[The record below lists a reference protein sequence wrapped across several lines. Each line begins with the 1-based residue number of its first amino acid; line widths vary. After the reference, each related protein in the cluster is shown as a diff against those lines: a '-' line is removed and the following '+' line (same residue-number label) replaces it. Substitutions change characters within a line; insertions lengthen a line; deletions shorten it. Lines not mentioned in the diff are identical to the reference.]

1 MKNTILSLIL
11 WICSLLLLPTA
22 LLAQQMSQYQG
33 LDVVEN
39 SIIVVKEQTAQKG
52 VQPAQITEK
61 ADQIRRVYGI
71 PIAKQYERQGLEEWT
86 VDVSDYETVLA
97 RLNAIPGVKAFP
109 NYVFHRNQLEAT
121 PVDLL
126 SRISITASGEPLFP
140 NLQTLYGPEH
150 IINGD
155 FETGDLT
162 GWETFLA
169 DWIPVTASIGV
180 EEGEFYATDL
190 TNLDGTSWH
199 VQLIQGFDDSQ
210 VDMLQIG
217 GIYELSFDARTDSA
231 SKEMKVYLG
240 QNYGDFIPFVDE
252 FVTLKQTDSTYTIRF
267 MMADTFYSPDDGV
280 VDGMKLSFEA
290 GTSDASM
297 FVDNISLRQVNSP
310 TMIAPIPTQEA
321 DSVIALFS
329 DYYDTVPVDTFATVW
344 SQALFDLDEID
355 GDQVIIYD
363 SLYFVGIETV
373 QNQID
378 ISGMSHVQFNVWTPN
393 ADVMR
398 FKLVDFGSD
407 SVYSP
412 AFDGGD
418 DTEHELELSNFP
430 KNTWLTVDIPLYAFE
445 GLVGRNNIAQIIF
458 SANPTGESTLTID
471 NLYFYNDDAPTNDP
485 FLDLQYSLNNDG
497 SFQPGYSVPGA
508 DISAFDAWKTTTGSD
523 EVVVV
528 VYDDGVDFTHPD
540 LANQAWV
547 NPGEDLNGDGMVTQ
561 DEMNGIDDD
570 GNGFVDDFW
579 GWSAIFDDN
588 TFINPGSFHGTHVA
602 GTIGAEGD
610 NTIGVTGVAQ
620 DVSMI
625 SVMIFD
631 ENGSTN
637 SLAIIRGYYYISTL
651 LDQEV
656 DIVAINQSWGGGRI
670 FGDRGS
676 ERFVEVMTDYAL
688 HHDTHEAIWVVSAGN
703 STYNRDELPFY
714 SIPNNIPS
722 SNIITV
728 ASSDDA
734 DQLSGFSD
742 FGNFTV
748 DITAPGSNI
757 VSTYPGGY
765 AYLSGTSMASPHV
778 TGAIALAKAAN
789 PEEGGH
795 AIMARILASGDL
807 VPSFSTVGE
816 SERLNAFVAIDPTQV
831 EKAGTVLSSHD
842 AAAFFQ
848 RTYIDGPAEQTIG
861 FVNNSDQAIT
871 VNDVTFTGA
880 EGAFAL
886 KYPFESTVVG
896 AGEAFG
902 VPIQFDNAM
911 VVGDIETEVVFGV
924 TGGTVPSITAI
935 GREQVFPSIEILPEF
950 DDAGIVPVGSM
961 VESTFEIIN
970 DGAGDL
976 GFSLSQSLFVFEENM
991 TNQLKAKKAFEP
1003 VENTN
1008 TNKSIADKELINN
1021 QIMQRISE
1029 DIEGR
1034 DRAKVDINAPA
1045 SLENGPVLAWFDDLN
1060 NPETVAVDWI
1070 TLSYG
1075 DGEGAGE
1082 TFELVELLELGNY
1095 SFFAG
1100 DLVEGYR
1107 NNTIAVAGSPIFDF
1121 SDITIEGTPYFPSYI
1136 MFDYMANL
1144 EAGYDFFYVNVLS
1157 NGQRVA
1163 TLDITDVG
1171 SLVNDGNFYTAYLD
1185 LMAFSGM
1192 ENVEFWFIMNTDESY
1207 VDGVGAIFD
1216 NVGIVFNES
1225 PYFYSETDGLVEA
1238 GASEQV
1244 TVSVNTDLIGEG
1256 SFALETV
1263 VSNNSPEAI
1272 SFGNP
1277 AHYLLFE
1284 ASIVDIHF
1292 TMPFADLG
1300 SLSSDTE
1307 TFGYSLEIAN
1317 GGVVAADYFA
1327 DNFIS
1332 RNADDDAMGMNRD
1345 VPAMKQSVAKKT
1357 EAMGVQDR
1365 IKEQMRGLKLKD
1377 FSTLSEAIPAKAKSS
1392 TELPAKRSMIM
1403 AEPSLEVLYY
1413 EGFDGGT
1420 LPDSWM
1426 TADYSLGLG
1435 HEWDVQN
1442 YGSDE
1447 FPFYALT
1454 VGDPMEYFIYDN
1466 TVTEAYSPIF
1476 DFAGLPDDR
1485 SLNMEFA
1492 YSFYLEPGYDV
1503 ASMYVVVLDDQNFIE
1518 NIYYTGSSEDAFM
1531 NDGGF
1536 YYGMLNLDYFKNKR
1550 VSFVSVV
1557 ETDEAVSSVWALV
1570 DDFMIYTTEKMNYV
1584 TPSTGTLD
1592 SAAIANLDVTVNAN
1606 YLMPGDYTSTTFIEY
1621 YNDDFMLAG
1630 FDAQETYFNLEN
1642 DEPIVRDDTLMMV
1655 SGDRMS
1661 MDEMTMMALQ
1671 NDFDKHGLFIEDV
1684 ADPVYGD
1691 YRWLSVEDEWPYY
1704 VAPLNY
1710 DGMDTIEYMATDG
1723 IAYVTGT
1730 IHIMIMAEPG
1740 FKTGSNQQ
1748 FVFLEDNSLELSTMT
1763 MAAGVGGMDKDM
1775 MVWGTSMH
1783 DQVQINHDPATHSL
1797 SFSAAEDFYGQTEV
1811 MLYAGHADHVM
1822 DSMKVS
1828 VIITPVNDAPVA
1840 SFEFNQGDNGSSTF
1854 SFTNTSN
1861 DAKDPEGAIVAYRW
1875 DFGDG
1880 TSSNEASPVH
1890 NYSETG
1896 SYTITLTVS
1905 DNGGADAQIT
1915 QQVTVNNV
1923 VSLEDETKPE
1933 VFALLQ
1939 NYPNP
1944 FNPST
1949 SIQYTIAESSPVTLE
1964 VFNMLGQKVAEL
1976 VNTTQAAGKYSVQF
1990 DAAGLSSGVYLYQ
2003 LRAGNYFETRKMMLI
2018 K

>member
-11 WICSLLLLPTA
+11 WICSLLLLQTA

-61 ADQIRRVYGI
+61 ADQIRRNFNI
-71 PIAKQYERQGLEEWT
+71 SIATQYERQGLEEWT
-86 VDVSDYETVLA
+86 VDTEDYERVLTQ
-97 RLNAIPGVKAFP
+97 LNGIPGVKAFP
-109 NYVFHRNQLEAT
+109 NYVFKRDDLEAT
-121 PVDLL
+121 SVQSGSWASNIPSEAVSNQTSVKIKDELL
-126 SRISITASGEPLFP
+126 LKERNAIVSGATDGLATVFSE
-140 NLQTLYGPEH
+140 
-150 IINGD
+150 D
-155 FETGDLT
+155 FENAASVIDNWDFYVTTYTGPDASWIFDSSLGSQMIALANT
-162 GWETFLA
+162 G
-169 DWIPVTASIGV
+169 
-180 EEGEFYATDL
+180 
-190 TNLDGTSWH
+190 
-199 VQLIQGFDDSQ
+199 
-210 VDMLQIG
+210 
-217 GIYELSFDARTDSA
+217 
-231 SKEMKVYLG
+231 
-240 QNYGDFIPFVDE
+240 
-252 FVTLKQTDSTYTIRF
+252 TDSTETVSE
-267 MMADTFYSPDDGV
+267 MYSPVLDFSGLSTNYSYRLRMDFYNNVSQDQYKELFIINLNDFSDVNALDLSTISGPVWLDISSFVGETV
-280 VDGMKLSFEA
+280 VIGMYVEGAIPGETMSFA
-290 GTSDASM
+290 
-297 FVDNISLRQVNSP
+297 VDNMLIEQYPVN
-310 TMIAPIPTQEA
+310 
-321 DSVIALFS
+321 DAL
-329 DYYDTVPVDTFATVW
+329 V
-344 SQALFDLDEID
+344 E
-355 GDQVIIYD
+355 
-363 SLYFVGIETV
+363 
-373 QNQID
+373 
-378 ISGMSHVQFNVWTPN
+378 
-393 ADVMR
+393 
-398 FKLVDFGSD
+398 
-407 SVYSP
+407 
-412 AFDGGD
+412 
-418 DTEHELELSNFP
+418 
-430 KNTWLTVDIPLYAFE
+430 
-445 GLVGRNNIAQIIF
+445 
-458 SANPTGESTLTID
+458 
-471 NLYFYNDDAPTNDP
+471 
-485 FLDLQYSLNNDG
+485 LQYSLYNDG
-497 SFQPGYSVPGA
+497 LFTPGYSVPGA
-508 DISAFDAWKTTTGSD
+508 DISAFDAWNTTTGSD

-602 GTIGAEGD
+602 GTIGAEGG
-610 NTIGVTGVAQ
+610 NGIGVTGVAQ

-651 LDQEV
+651 LEQGV

-688 HHDTHEAIWVVSAGN
+688 HHDSHEALWVVSAGN

-734 DQLSGFSD
+734 DQLSWFSD

-748 DITAPGSNI
+748 DITAPGSDI

-807 VPSFSTVGE
+807 VPAFSTVGE
-816 SERLNAFVAIDPTQV
+816 SERLNAYVAIDPTQL
-831 EKAGTVLSSHD
+831 EKAGAVLSSHD

-848 RTYIDGPAEQTIG
+848 RTYIDGPAEQTLG

-886 KYPFESTVVG
+886 KYPFESMVVG

-924 TGGTVPSITAI
+924 TGGTVPAITMI
-935 GREQVFPSIEILPEF
+935 GREQVFPSIELLPEF
-950 DDAGIVPVGSM
+950 EDLGIIPTGNLA
-961 VESTFEIIN
+961 ESTFEIVN
-970 DGAGDL
+970 DGGGDL
-976 GFSLSQSLFVFEENM
+976 AFSLSQSLFVFDEEM
-991 TNQLKAKKAFEP
+991 TEQMKNKSTFEP
-1003 VENTN
+1003 ATRETTTKLQVDREALNT
-1008 TNKSIADKELINN
+1008 ELVY
-1021 QIMQRISE
+1021 RISQE
-1029 DIEGR
+1029 IEGSNR
-1034 DRAKVDINAPA
+1034 KNIQITPPDN
-1045 SLENGPVLAWFDDLN
+1045 LENGPILGWFDDLN
-1060 NPETVAVDWI
+1060 DPITVAQDWI
-1070 TLSYG
+1070 TLAF
-1075 DGEGAGE
+1075 GEGEGEGE
-1082 TFELVELLELGNY
+1082 TFELEELLAPSDY

-1100 DLVEGYR
+1100 DVSQGYQ
-1107 NNTIAVAGSPIFDF
+1107 NNTIAVAVSPVFNF
-1121 SDITIEGTPYFPSYI
+1121 SNLVIGGDSYVPSYI
-1136 MFDYMANL
+1136 AFDYLADL
-1144 EAGYDFFYVNVLS
+1144 EAGYDFFYINVIA
-1157 NGQRVA
+1157 NGERLA
-1163 TLDITDVG
+1163 TLDITDQG
-1171 SLVNDGNFYTAYLD
+1171 GLINNGQINTAYLD
-1185 LMAFSGM
+1185 LMEYAGL
-1192 ENVEFWFIMNTDESY
+1192 EDVEFWFIMATDY
-1207 VDGVGAIFD
+1207 IFVDGIGVLVD
-1216 NVGIVFNES
+1216 NVGIVLNEA
-1225 PYFYSETDGLVEA
+1225 PFFYSETDGIVEA
-1238 GASEQV
+1238 GSSEQV
-1244 TVSVNTDLIGEG
+1244 TVSVNTDLVGDGEY
-1256 SFALETV
+1256 ALETMV
-1263 VSNNSPEAI
+1263 FNNSLESI

-1277 AHYLLFE
+1277 THYMLFE
-1284 ASIVDIHF
+1284 SSTVNVHF
-1292 TMPFADLG
+1292 TEPYADLG

-1307 TFGYSLEIAN
+1307 SIAYSLEIAN
-1317 GGVVAADYFA
+1317 GGMVAADYFA

-1332 RNADDDAMGMNRD
+1332 RNAEDDAMEMNWD
-1345 VPAMKQSVAKKT
+1345 APPMKQSITKKAEAK
-1357 EAMGVQDR
+1357 GIQDR
-1365 IKEQMRGLKLKD
+1365 IREQMRGLKVND

-1392 TELPAKRSMIM
+1392 TELPTRRSMIM
-1403 AEPSLEVLYY
+1403 AEPSLEVLYF

-1503 ASMYVVVLDDQNFIE
+1503 ASMYAVVLDDQNFIE

-1592 SAAIANLDVTVNAN
+1592 SAAIANLDVTINAN

-1723 IAYVTGT
+1723 VAYVTGT

-1783 DQVQINHDPATHSL
+1783 DQVQINHEPGTHGL
-1797 SFSAAEDFYGQTEV
+1797 SFSAAEDFYGQTEA

-1828 VIITPVNDAPVA
+1828 VIITPVNDAPIA

>member
-1 MKNTILSLIL
+1 MKSYITKITFWLFASFILPVSLV
-11 WICSLLLLPTA
+11 
-22 LLAQQMSQYQG
+22 AQQPTQYQG
-33 LDVVEN
+33 LDVVPN
-39 SIIVVKEQTAQKG
+39 SIVVVKDQVAQKG
-52 VQPAQITEK
+52 INPSQVSEK
-61 ADQIRRVYGI
+61 ASQIQRNFNI
-71 PIAKQYERQGLEEWT
+71 TIAKEFEKPGVEEWK
-86 VDVSDYETVLA
+86 VDTGDYETVLA
-97 RLNAIPGVKAFP
+97 QLNAIPGVKAFP
-109 NYVFHRNQLEAT
+109 NYVFQREELEAT
-121 PVDLL
+121 PIDLQ
-126 SRISITASGEPLFP
+126 SRISITSHGEPLFP

-155 FETGDLT
+155 FDTGDLT

-180 EEGEFYATDL
+180 VDGAFAVSDL
-190 TNLDGTSWH
+190 TNLDGTSWY

-210 VDMLQIG
+210 VDMFNLG
-217 GIYELSFDARTDSA
+217 GLYELSFDARTDSA
-231 SKEMKVYLG
+231 TKEMKVYFG
-240 QNYGDFIPFVDE
+240 QNYGDFIPLVDE

-267 MMADTFYSPDDGV
+267 MMGDAFYSPDGL

-310 TMIAPIPTQEA
+310 TLIAPIPTQEA
-321 DSVIALFS
+321 DSVLALFS
-329 DYYDTVPVDTFATVW
+329 DHYETLTVDTYATVW
-344 SQALFDLDEID
+344 SQALFSFDEID
-355 GDQVIIYD
+355 GDQVIVYD
-363 SLYFVGIETV
+363 SLDFVGIETV
-373 QNQID
+373 ENQID

-398 FKLVDFGSD
+398 FKLVDFGTD

-412 AFDGGD
+412 AFEGGD
-418 DTEHELELSNFP
+418 DTEHEVELSNFP
-430 KNTWLTVDIPLYAFE
+430 KNTWLTVDIPLYAFD
-445 GLVGRNNIAQIIF
+445 GLLGRNNIAQIIF
-458 SANPTGESTLTID
+458 SANPTGASTLTID
-471 NLYFYNDDAPTNDP
+471 NLFFYNDDAPTNDP
-485 FLDLQYSLNNDG
+485 FLNLQYSLNNDG

-528 VYDDGVDFTHPD
+528 VYDDGVDFNHPD

-547 NPGEDLNGDGMVTQ
+547 NPGEDLNGDGVVTQ

-570 GNGFVDDFW
+570 GNGFTDDFW
-579 GWSAIFDDN
+579 GWSAIYDDN
-588 TFINPGSFHGTHVA
+588 TFINSGSFHGTHVA

-637 SLAIIRGYYYISTL
+637 SLAIILGYYYISTL
-651 LDQEV
+651 LEQGV
-656 DIVAINQSWGGGRI
+656 DIVAINQSWGGGRL

-676 ERFVEVMTDYAL
+676 ERFVEVMTDYAQ
-688 HHDTHEAIWVVSAGN
+688 HHDAHEAIWVVSAGN

-816 SERLNAFVAIDPTQV
+816 SERLNAYVAIDPTQL
-831 EKAGTVLSSHD
+831 EKGGNVLSSHD

-848 RTYIDGPAEQTIG
+848 RTYIDGPAEQTLG
-861 FVNNSDQAIT
+861 FVNNSDQSIT
-871 VNDVTFTGA
+871 VNDITFTGA
-880 EGAFAL
+880 EGAFTL
-886 KYPFESTVVG
+886 KHPFESTVVG

-902 VPIQFDNAM
+902 VPVQFDNAM
-911 VVGDIETEVVFGV
+911 VAGDIESEAVFSV
-924 TGGTVPSITAI
+924 TGGAVPSITVI
-935 GREQVFPSIEILPEF
+935 GREQLFPSIELLPEF
-950 DDAGIVPVGSM
+950 DDAGVVPVGTM
-961 VESTFEIIN
+961 VESTFEIVN

-976 GFSLSQSLFVFEENM
+976 GFSLSQSLFVFEEDM
-991 TNQLKAKKAFEP
+991 TNQLKAKNTFEP
-1003 VENTN
+1003 VNEVKR
-1008 TNKSIADKELINN
+1008 NKAIADKDAIND

-1029 DIEGR
+1029 DIVGI
-1034 DRAKVDINAPA
+1034 DRPLIEITAPEN
-1045 SLENGPVLAWFDDLN
+1045 LENGPVLGWFDDLN
-1060 NPETVAVDWI
+1060 DPQAVSEDWI

-1082 TFELVELLELGNY
+1082 TFELVELLEAGDY
-1095 SFFAG
+1095 MFFAG
-1100 DLVEGYR
+1100 DLVNGYS

-1121 SDITIEGTPYFPSYI
+1121 SNITIEGTPYIPSYI
-1136 MFDYMANL
+1136 AFDYLANL
-1144 EAGYDFFYVNVLS
+1144 EMDYDFFYVNVLS
-1157 NGQRVA
+1157 NGQRVT
-1163 TLDITDVG
+1163 TLDITDQG
-1171 SLVNDGNFYTAYLD
+1171 GLVNDGNFYTAFLD
-1185 LMAFSGM
+1185 LMEFTGM
-1192 ENVEFWFIMNTDESY
+1192 ENVEFWFIMSTDDSF
-1207 VDGVGAIFD
+1207 VDGIGAIFD
-1216 NVGIVFNES
+1216 NVGIVLNES

-1244 TVSVNTDLIGEG
+1244 TVTVNTSIVGEG

-1263 VSNNSPEAI
+1263 VLNNSPEAV
-1272 SFGNP
+1272 SFGSP
-1277 AHYLLFE
+1277 AHYLMFE
-1284 ASIVDIHF
+1284 ARIVDIHF
-1292 TMPFADLG
+1292 TMPYAELG
-1300 SLSSDTE
+1300 SLSPNTE
-1307 TFGYSLEIAN
+1307 TFSYPLEITN
-1317 GGVVAADYFA
+1317 GGVVAADYLA
-1327 DNFIS
+1327 DNFIT
-1332 RNADDDAMGMNRD
+1332 RTADMDFEDLERE
-1345 VPAMKQSVAKKT
+1345 VPRMKQSISKKPEAKAIQ
-1357 EAMGVQDR
+1357 ER
-1365 IKEQMRGLKLKD
+1365 IKEQMRGLNVKD
-1377 FSTLSEAIPAKAKSS
+1377 FSSLSEAIPAKAKSNKNVP
-1392 TELPAKRSMIM
+1392 EQRSMM
-1403 AEPSLEVLYY
+1403 LAEPSIEVLYY
-1413 EGFDGGT
+1413 EGFDNGT

-1426 TADYSLGLG
+1426 TEDYSLGLG
-1435 HEWDVQN
+1435 HEWGVQN
-1442 YGSDE
+1442 LGSND
-1447 FPFYALT
+1447 FPFYVLG
-1454 VGDPMEYFIYDN
+1454 VGDFLDFFIYDN
-1466 TVTEAYSPIF
+1466 TVYSPIF
-1476 DFAGLPDDR
+1476 NFSGIPDNR
-1485 SLNMEFA
+1485 SLNMEFM
-1492 YSFYLEPGYDV
+1492 YSFYLEAGYDV
-1503 ASMYVVVLDDQNFIE
+1503 ASMYAVTLDEQNFIKD
-1518 NIYYTGSSEDAFM
+1518 IYFIGSSEDAFM
-1531 NDGGF
+1531 NDGMVH
-1536 YYGMLNLDYFKNKR
+1536 YGMLNLDFLKNER
-1550 VSFVSVV
+1550 VTFVSLV
-1557 ETDEAVSSVWALV
+1557 ETDEAVSSIWAIV
-1570 DDFMIYTTEKMNYV
+1570 DDMMIYTTEKMNYV

-1592 SAAIANLDVTVNAN
+1592 SAAIANLNVTINAE
-1606 YLMPGDYTSTTFIEY
+1606 YLMPGDYTSVTFLEY
-1621 YNDDFMLAG
+1621 YNDDYMLAG
-1630 FDAQETYFNLEN
+1630 FDVQETYFLLEN
-1642 DEPIVRDDTLMMV
+1642 DDPIVRDDTLMMV

-1661 MDEMTMMALQ
+1661 MYEMAMMALQ
-1671 NDFDKHGLFIEDV
+1671 NDYDKHGLFIEDV

-1748 FVFLEDNSLELSTMT
+1748 FVFLEDNGLELSTMT

-1775 MVWGTSMH
+1775 MVWGVSMH
-1783 DQVQINHDPATHSL
+1783 DQVQINYDPVTHSL
-1797 SFSAAEDFYGQTEV
+1797 SFSAAEDFYGQTEA
-1811 MLYAGHADHVM
+1811 MLYAGHSDHVM
-1822 DSMKVS
+1822 DSMLVS
-1828 VIITPVNDAPVA
+1828 VIVTPVNDAPVA

-1861 DAKDPEGAIVAYRW
+1861 DAKDPEGAIIAYRW

-1880 TSSNEASPVH
+1880 SSSSEASPVH
-1890 NYSETG
+1890 NYSATG
-1896 SYTITLTVS
+1896 TYTITLTVS

-1923 VSLEDETKPE
+1923 VSIEDETKPM
-1933 VFALLQ
+1933 VFALNQ

-1949 SIQYTIAESSPVTLE
+1949 SIQYSIAESSPVTLE
-1964 VFNMLGQKVAEL
+1964 VFNMLGQKVAQL
-1976 VNTTQAAGKYSVQF
+1976 VNTTQTAGNYSVQF

-2003 LRAGNYFETRKMMLI
+2003 LRAGSYLETRKMMLI